1 MRRNATVTAALVMIA
16 GPALA
21 AGPYGAIA
29 YSPESDNSAA
39 VADQPTQE
47 DAESAALKSCRDET
61 KANPD
66 SCQSALWFK
75 NACGALAKD
84 ATSSAWG
91 TGWGDTQKIA
101 TDWAIK
107 VCQQYGGTDCK
118 LTVAVCS
125 PGGAATIP
133 SN

>member
-1 MRRNATVTAALVMIA
+1 MNRHLLSIAALLMVA
-16 GPALA
+16 GPAMA

-39 VADQPTQE
+39 VADKPSRQE
-47 DAESAALKSCRDET
+47 AEDAALKSCRDET
-61 KANPD
+61 KSNPG

-75 NACGALAKD
+75 NTCGALAKD
-84 ATSSAWG
+84 AKSSAWG

-101 TDWAIK
+101 TSYAIST
-107 VCQQYGGTDCK
+107 CQRYGGKECK
-118 LTVAVCS
+118 LKVVICS

-133 SN
+133 NN